1 MRKSFKTI
9 LLIITLI
16 LISIYPQGMLIIN
29 ADENVERI
37 AIVDKSIVYKD
48 KYIDINVEIP
58 QILGMDDE
66 KFQNDINQRIVDFT
80 NNWINEAKDASKQLE
95 PRLPYVL
102 NSKFTSFV
110 NEDYIS
116 FYIDYY
122 QFSGGAHGITMR
134 EAYNIRIKDSKEIK
148 LKDLFEEGYDYK
160 EHINKII
167 YKEIENNP
175 GMYFI
180 GELGFNGIDEDQSF
194 YLKEGYIVVFFQQY
208 EIAPYVAGLPEFL
221 VEMPKKK

>member
-1 MRKSFKTI
+1 MTKSFKTI
-9 LLIITLI
+9 LLTITLI
-16 LISIYPQGMLIIN
+16 LISIYPQSMLIIN
-29 ADENVERI
+29 ADSNVEKI
-37 AIVDKSIVYKD
+37 TIVDKSIIHKD

-58 QILGMDDE
+58 QILGMDNE

-80 NNWINEAKDASKQLE
+80 NNWINETKDASKELE

-167 YKEIENNP
+167 YKEIEKNP
-175 GMYFI
+175 GMYFV
-180 GELGFNGIDEDQSF
+180 GELGFNGINEDQSF
-194 YLKEGYIVVFFQQY
+194 YLKKGYIVVFFQQY

-221 VEMPKKK
+221 IEMPKKN